1 MKIKVDQD
9 MCIGCGM
16 CVDICPEIFKLNSED
31 KSECTE
37 DEIPENLKE
46 KAKKSCEICPVDA
59 ISEE

>member
-16 CVDICPEIFKLNSED
+16 CLDICPEIFKLNSDD
-31 KSECTE
+31 KSECTV
-37 DEIPENLKE
+37 DEIPDNLKE
-46 KAKKSCEICPVDA
+46 KAKDACDICPVDA

>member
-37 DEIPENLKE
+37 DEIPDNLKE
-46 KAKKSCEICPVDA
+46 KATGLIPYFF
-59 ISEE
+59 